1 VKFGYAFVWV
11 EDIERTLQFYEE
23 AFGLKRRLLTDNG
36 ELGLYAEMETGEMP
50 LSIADQKEARALV
63 PDRLLKN
70 NPAQP
75 QVRSSSPLSHQTSK
89 RHTKL
94 LCKQEQQRWQSRRLN
109 RGARPSPGCENPTAF
124 WSRLQAR
131 SHPAKGRK

>member
-1 VKFGYAFVWV
+1 MKFGYAFVWV
-11 EDIERTLQFYEE
+11 EDVERNLQFYEE
-23 AFGLKRRLLTDNG
+23 AFGLKRRFLTDNG
-36 ELGLYAEMETGEMP
+36 ELGLCAEIETGEMP

-63 PDRLLKN
+63 PDRFLKN
-70 NPAQP
+70 NPTQP

-94 LCKQEQQRWQSRRLN
+94 LCKQEQQRWQSRRLSC
-109 RGARPSPGCENPTAF
+109 GAGPSPGCETPTAF

-131 SHPAKGRK
+131 FHLTKGRK